1 MPPHALDHAYLSVA
15 NTPLLTR
22 EGEVELAR
30 QMAKNRSALVHDLVA
45 SGLPLA
51 SDFENALLATRRG
64 DLSLGELCDRVV
76 GNPTTEVQEQMDK
89 ELAQL
94 IANER
99 AYERAL
105 GQGRAGDKR
114 RQKRLSE
121 IISFELS
128 CTFWRE
134 AAGRVIARASEL
146 SDLTRTPRG
155 FTKETGMNLGQFRAL
170 AQKLLIYRQRIDEAK
185 AEMVQSNLR
194 LVISFAKQHAHS
206 NMQMADMI
214 QEGNLGL
221 LRAVDKFDYTKGYR
235 FSTYASWW
243 IRQSIQRGIANQS
256 RVIRLPVHVGDSIR
270 RVRRNTTVLTQTLGR
285 TPLES
290 EIAKASGLAPK
301 KLKAIRDATLHTIS
315 VETPTSVEGDGR
327 LGDLLSDD
335 DAVSADEASAQA
347 QRRSSARE
355 LLATLTAREQKV
367 LRMRFGIGQ
376 KRIHSLQEVANDFA
390 LSRERVR
397 QIESQALEK
406 LRSIAPKDTE
416 LLARP
421 TESSWIRKVS

>member
-1 MPPHALDHAYLSVA
+1 MPAPVLDNAYLLVA

-30 QMAKNRSALVHDLVA
+30 QMDKARQSLARELIDSGIPLIADL
-45 SGLPLA
+45 
-51 SDFENALLATRRG
+51 EKALLEAREG
-64 DLSLGELCDRVV
+64 DFSFGELCDRIV
-76 GNPTTEVQEQMDK
+76 GNPTS
-89 ELAQL
+89 ELQAQIDAELVDL
-94 IANER
+94 ITNER
-99 AYERAL
+99 NYERFVE
-105 GQGRAGDKR
+105 QDRVTQR
-114 RQKRLSE
+114 RLSQRRE
-121 IISFELS
+121 KLLAFGLS
-128 CTFWRE
+128 ATFWRE
-134 AAGRVIARASEL
+134 TAGRLIARVE
-146 SDLTRTPRG
+146 DLAGVRRTPRG
-155 FTKETGMNLGQFRAL
+155 FCKETGMTLTVIRAL
-170 AQKLLIYRQRIDEAK
+170 AARLVTYRQQIDEAK
-185 AEMVQSNLR
+185 AELVQSNLR
-194 LVISFAKQHAHS
+194 LVISFAKQHSHS
-206 NMQMADMI
+206 KMQMADMI

-270 RVRRNTTVLTQTLGR
+270 RVNKKTTALTQELGR
-285 TPLES
+285 APLES
-290 EIAKASGLAPK
+290 EIAKASGLGAK

-315 VETPTSVEGDGR
+315 VETPTTLEGDGR

-347 QRRSSARE
+347 QRQDSARQ
-355 LLATLTAREQKV
+355 LLATLSPREQKV

-376 KRIHSLQEVANDFA
+376 KRIHSLQEVANDFD
-390 LSRERVR
+390 LSRERIR

-421 TESSWIRKVS
+421 AESNWIRKVS